1 MIQIWHEE
9 ELIFVAKNK
18 NKRNRNK
25 TNKNNLRTQRTG
37 QASEPASEKKSELSD
52 DAGSKPATEEKGKPF
67 DGVGLKPAEMRE
79 MIQYWM
85 EHKDDD
91 TDEGKVCKDLFD
103 AVAYVRSRFSE
114 VNIGEHLAE
123 DASEKFS
130 SECIQRIALESD
142 DGFGDDAGSGNA
154 DEKLN
159 TQTLIDRRG
168 GTMLSEYELADW
180 CFSVVVAERETQP
193 EYSMSIKKGNPL
205 ANVRDDDAVN
215 MLWAMTEEEKA
226 VKRDVSRKEADK
238 RMAEKKAAD
247 EADAQKAAVDKD
259 AEDKKAAEAAEAERA
274 AALAAIRSAQY
285 ADPVVSAESDRNL
298 KDGSNSDSDKDFDTS
313 GKKKKDDDDDKQK
326 AAEAEAAIGQAG
338 KNQAGWQFGNPNSG
352 QGYANGSSEWNKTMS
367 QLQML
372 SLMGVVDEK
381 EINKFIVVET
391 VKDIIGRDTTSSSS
405 DAMQSY
411 LTRPGASF
419 ADKKL
424 AKKLAS
430 SRREYID
437 MYKGLEKVAVAMGG
451 DIVQKAT
458 DAGID
463 IRDFQGSQLLG
474 GTRKN
479 VEKASRKKDRSGP
492 SQANRLTGAA
502 SGLSGEGRGNTQEA
516 LGEAI
521 EKNAVNGEP
530 DTEAAEAAY
539 VETVSQERDPTCRMI
554 HKQFGAAVAS
564 FGAAVASK
572 ARTGFDKLPKFRLPS
587 VLSRK
592 TQKAEPSDGKDLPE
606 APAAPESASEQDQM
620 REPKTETKMKTPEAT
635 APVVDQPAEKPDQP
649 VLTVT
654 PDVTDAPVP
663 ADPDAIKEIQ
673 KNAEAGKA
681 AAETAASEV
690 DAKTEELQAKNDE
703 VLKKAAEIAQ
713 NGAGEPVPDPANA
726 RQSTVLQDA
735 FAEYEAR
742 KAAADAAKDKGQDGP
757 TR

>member
-1 MIQIWHEE
+1 MAEE
-9 ELIFVAKNK
+9 N
-18 NKRNRNK
+18 NR
-25 TNKNNLRTQRTG
+25 
-37 QASEPASEKKSELSD
+37 
-52 DAGSKPATEEKGKPF
+52 PF

-79 MIQYWM
+79 LIQYWT
-85 EHKDDD
+85 EHKDDPGED
-91 TDEGKVCKDLFD
+91 GEINKTLFRSVEYIRARFAGEDIGNRLRDD
-103 AVAYVRSRFSE
+103 AQEYISAD
-114 VNIGEHLAE
+114 G
-123 DASEKFS
+123 
-130 SECIQRIALESD
+130 IQRCIIQYD
-142 DGFGDDAGSGNA
+142 DFGNSPGSGQIA
-154 DEKLN
+154 DLLN
-159 TQTLIDRRG
+159 SEAMVKRRG
-168 GTMLSEYELADW
+168 KKLSDSEMAAW
-180 CFSVVVAERETQP
+180 GAAAVIAERETQP
-193 EYSMSIKKGNPL
+193 AYGMSFHKSKDNNANNAMAGVSDEDIMKMMLGNQERQKTEDELQQEQAVQDRSEVTP
-205 ANVRDDDAVN
+205 VVKDISDTTDDDGP
-215 MLWAMTEEEKA
+215 
-226 VKRDVSRKEADK
+226 
-238 RMAEKKAAD
+238 
-247 EADAQKAAVDKD
+247 DAS
-259 AEDKKAAEAAEAERA
+259 E
-274 AALAAIRSAQY
+274 
-285 ADPVVSAESDRNL
+285 
-298 KDGSNSDSDKDFDTS
+298 
-313 GKKKKDDDDDKQK
+313 KKKKNGDEDKRK
-326 AAEAEAAIGQAG
+326 AAEAEAAAAGQDG
-338 KNQAGWQFGNPNSG
+338 KNPAGWQFGNQNG
-352 QGYANGSSEWNKTMS
+352 NQGYANGSSDWNKTMS

-419 ADKKL
+419 ADKRL
-424 AKKLAS
+424 AKKLAA

-437 MYKGLEKVAVAMGG
+437 MFKGLEKVAVAMGG

-492 SQANRLTGAA
+492 SQANKLTGAA

-572 ARTGFDKLPKFRLPS
+572 ARTGFDKLPKFHLPS
-587 VLSRK
+587 VLRRK
-592 TQKAEPSDGKDLPE
+592 AKKADPSDDKDLPE
-606 APAAPESASEQDQM
+606 APAAPEFASEQDQM
-620 REPKTETKMKTPEAT
+620 REPKTETEMKTPEA
-635 APVVDQPAEKPDQP
+635 AALIVDHPMEKPDQP
-649 VLTVT
+649 VLTVA
-654 PDVTDAPVP
+654 PDVTEVPAP
-663 ADPDAIKEIQ
+663 ADPDMMAEIQ

-681 AAETAASEV
+681 AAEKAASEV
-690 DAKTEELQAKNDE
+690 DAKTEELKVKNDE
-703 VLKKAAEIAQ
+703 VLDRAAEIAQ